1 MTRSRSA
8 LALATGVVGVIGV
21 LAGVLAVWANRILFD
36 PSSIGGAVEAT
47 LADPE
52 VADALGRYV
61 ADELIVVLDTEELVA
76 GRVPEDLAGL
86 LVGGVRTV
94 IADGVVRLLAYED
107 VRAGISLAAEAG
119 YRGVLRVLEDG
130 RLLDG
135 VTPTDGEVRLNL
147 LPLFG
152 RGIETL
158 QANGLLVD
166 ADLPDLASLD
176 GPAQQIDA
184 LERVIGRPLPDDF
197 GQLLVYSSEDIGD
210 ARLALA
216 RAQQALVLF
225 RTSVAVIVV
234 ATIATL
240 GASLLLAHRRRR
252 AAALLLGGVVVA
264 MGVGRMVVDRVVSD
278 APTLVLDPGARE
290 AISIV
295 VSSLAAGL
303 VTLLTTA
310 FLAGAVMLGAAV
322 ATTRLRRTETE
333 V

>member
-36 PSSIGGAVEAT
+36 PNSIGGAVEAT

-94 IADGVVRLLAYED
+94 IADGVVRLLADED

-135 VTPTDGEVRLNL
+135 VTPADGEVRLNL

-225 RTSVAVIVV
+225 RSSVAVIVV

-303 VTLLTTA
+303 LTLLTTV